1 MIPNKNQNLFTEG
14 CIWPL
19 EEEQEEGTED
29 SCPMLL
35 STSLPEDSCFSLDAQ
50 ESDQL
55 CWSMRKPEETKS
67 LELYSIPEDWV
78 LDNTSANCE
87 PSWKDSRPERS
98 AKISLENTRFT
109 RPSYHEDWPAV
120 ERSRLEA
127 VGYPRACLQV
137 LLRALLSG
145 GVATALACRVDG

>member
-1 MIPNKNQNLFTEG
+1 MTSRSVPQA
-14 CIWPL
+14 L
-19 EEEQEEGTED
+19 ECCACSSRLASRRLPRER
-29 SCPMLL
+29 SA
-35 STSLPEDSCFSLDAQ
+35 SAASLQA
-50 ESDQL
+50 
-55 CWSMRKPEETKS
+55 
-67 LELYSIPEDWV
+67 
-78 LDNTSANCE
+78 
-87 PSWKDSRPERS
+87 SWKDSRPERS